1 MFSQK
6 LSSALIKER
15 ILLLFDL
22 TATQPSP
29 ESKFHG
35 GSEYAKQIF
44 FSSIERGHKDFVC
57 VYDKSKDLDNKIK
70 KVCEENNIEMIAVEN
85 DTALISLVNSNR
97 FSKFYSALPYHLY
110 DIDTSNVQFIMTV
123 HGLREIEC
131 SYDPVQWHYRSG
143 LSSKLKLLIKRALFR
158 NKEWDTYYNRF
169 GRLLNKNKI
178 KIITVSEHSKYS
190 MLCFYPALNKEDI
203 YVSPAPCP
211 FGKENPELAKEYANL
226 AQYSRQ
232 FFLLVSA
239 NRWMKNNYRAIKAL
253 DNFYNKNPGCELKT
267 IVLGKKDP
275 HPGIKNIEKF
285 IFIDYVD
292 YESLDWFYK
301 NAYAFIYPSLNEGYG
316 YPPLQAMH
324 YGTPVIAA
332 AVSSIPEVCKDNVIY
347 FNPTNINEIEN
358 RISQI
363 FHNEALYNRLS
374 SSGQK
379 NAFEVS
385 NVQNEKWDKLLDVI
399 FNSNEN

>member
-1 MFSQK
+1 M
-6 LSSALIKER
+6 
-15 ILLLFDL
+15 LLFDL

-44 FSSIERGHKDFVC
+44 FSSVEKGYRDFVC
-57 VYDKSKDLDNKIK
+57 VYDKNKELDEKIK
-70 KVCEENNIEMIAVEN
+70 KACQENHIEMIEV
-85 DTALISLVNSNR
+85 DSDSALVSLVNSNR
-97 FSKFYSALPYHLY
+97 FSTFYSALPYHLY

-131 SYDPVQWHYRSG
+131 SYDPVQWHYRKG
-143 LSSKLKLLIKRALFR
+143 MMSKLKLLIKRALFR
-158 NKEWDTYYNRF
+158 NKEWNTYYDRF
-169 GRLLNKNKI
+169 GRLLNKKNI

-190 MLCFYPALNKEDI
+190 MLCFYPNLEKESI

-211 FGKENPELAKEYANL
+211 FGKEEPKLANEYAHIS
-226 AQYSRQ
+226 QYSRQ

-253 DNFYNKNPGCELKT
+253 DDFYRKNPDCELKT
-267 IVLGKKDP
+267 VVLGKKDP

-292 YESLDWFYK
+292 YDSLDWFYK
-301 NAYAFIYPSLNEGYG
+301 NAFAFIYPSLNEGYG

-332 AVSSIPEVCKDNVIY
+332 AVSSIPEVCKDNVVY
-347 FNPTNINEIEN
+347 FNPVNINEIEN
-358 RISQI
+358 RISQLY
-363 FHNEALYNRLS
+363 HNKELYHRLS
-374 SSGQK
+374 LSGKK
-379 NAFEVS
+379 NAMDVS
-385 NVQNEKWDKLLDVI
+385 NLQTAKWDKLLDII
-399 FNSNEN
+399 FNSNAH

>member
-1 MFSQK
+1 M
-6 LSSALIKER
+6 
-15 ILLLFDL
+15 LLFDL

-44 FSSIERGHKDFVC
+44 FSSIEKGYKNFSC
-57 VYDKSKDLDNKIK
+57 VYDKNKEIDK
-70 KVCEENNIEMIAVEN
+70 KINKVCEENNIEMIAVES
-85 DTALISLVNSNR
+85 DHDLIALVNSNR
-97 FSKFYSALPYHLY
+97 FSTFYSALPYHLN
-110 DIDTSNVQFIMTV
+110 DIDTSNVKFIMTV

-131 SYDPVQWHYRSG
+131 SYDSVQWHYRDG
-143 LSSKLKLLIKRALFR
+143 LTSKLKLLVKRTLFR
-158 NKEWDTYYNRF
+158 NKEWETYYERF
-169 GRLLNKNKI
+169 SRLLNKKKI

-190 MLCFYPALNKEDI
+190 MLCFYPALNEEDI

-211 FGKENPELAKEYANL
+211 FGQENPQLSKEYNHL
-226 AQYSRQ
+226 SQYSRQ

-253 DNFYNKNPGCELKT
+253 DKFYSKNTSCELKT

-347 FNPTNINEIEN
+347 FNPLNINEIEN
-358 RISQI
+358 RVSQLY
-363 FHNEALYNRLS
+363 HNESLYQRLS
-374 SSGQK
+374 SSGQNYAIK
-379 NAFEVS
+379 VS
-385 NVQNEKWDKLLDVI
+385 KLQNEKWDKLLDVI
-399 FNSNEN
+399 FKSNEN